1 MDELLAKVEKPY
13 IKEQTTDARPGDTVQ
28 VQWRVTEGSDDDR
41 RTRLQ
46 TFEGVVIARHGGG
59 VNESIMVRR
68 VSYGIGV
75 ERVFPL
81 HSPMTESIDVVRHGA
96 VRRAKLYYLR
106 QRRGRKA
113 RVKEK
118 ARVRPQVAAEAKAA
132 AGLRAAEQDEPT

>member
-1 MDELLAKVEKPY
+1 MDELLAKVERPY